1 MSKQRDLSSQAVQT
15 RLNGAL
21 AVVLSASNA
30 LKAEKFKFERELDR
44 RIDNAEHSVF
54 CDKQHCDKFNLKQ
67 GRLWA
72 FRCWL
77 AGFFEKK

>member
-1 MSKQRDLSSQAVQT
+1 MSNQRDLSDQAVQT

-21 AVVLSASNA
+21 SLVLSASKA
-30 LKAEKFKFERELDR
+30 LKAEKFKFEREIDR
-44 RIDNAEHSVF
+44 RIDNAEQSVF
-54 CDKQHCDKFNLKQ
+54 CDKQACDHFNLKQ

-77 AGFFEKK
+77 VGFFGKN